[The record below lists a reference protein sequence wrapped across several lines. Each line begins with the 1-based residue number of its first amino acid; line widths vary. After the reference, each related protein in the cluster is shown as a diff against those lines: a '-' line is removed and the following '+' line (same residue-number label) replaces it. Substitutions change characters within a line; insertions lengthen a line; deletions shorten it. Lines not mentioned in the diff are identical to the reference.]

1 MLADASILKN
11 LANTVDDGFEEAYN
25 AIAHPDKAAVRSF
38 LIYFDKVWN
47 HMLRR
52 DIKEDFRFTHIH
64 FPEMDWT
71 TKEILLEFIVL
82 KQFYLSLK
90 QDPEQSTYVTDQ
102 ISRLQATIKKPV
114 PEGAAGGSRS
124 YKKWFFERTDARQR
138 INILERLPYVGK
150 SFMPD
155 TILNLQQNALDVLKE
170 SLYAVELDALKNEQK
185 RAYCLVNTDL
195 PLERLSQELDDKG
208 YLNKI
213 RQIILFDCDHR
224 AQFQG
229 YNRRMIEYLNADGC
243 SIKTL
248 ILFSFDK
255 REFRLS
261 KLLNRIW
268 SIYQRYDTAL
278 QPGSPL
284 PYSYVFY
291 EREICELL
299 LTKDSSMVI
308 EWLGGDNEIFYDY
321 LEISREYGLDKL
333 RSIGVLNIFSM
344 ALNKTMAEKIL
355 EDLYGQ
361 DVLFDMF
368 SDELRTAI
376 NALDAQEK
384 GALRTI
390 ITHMLDRVSNIW
402 KERLEKLGTDSLGS
416 SVAFVLPF
424 QFVKTRGFRKEW
436 KSLFP
441 ELTFKLYGWNS
452 LRNGSI
458 KETKTYVLAYRDAG
472 RAPFDLFPNI
482 LESDTGKDNTAT
494 GIFISMFF
502 HSRYER
508 FIYPYLNAWNK
519 ILAND
524 FRYKH
529 LEWSKVDSWISK
541 QRIKQDEIL
550 FEADDHEY
558 GLVEPSEMVRVEY
571 TDKTHAS
578 FYPSRQLIIRKKG
591 SSKLKVLRADDLTEE
606 YSGCEIQPI
615 EDIHED
621 LNLFDITS
629 EERQELIEIKQAYG
643 VMDDQEL
650 WKVLLIRKLEEGK
663 QPNDLYDEIHGIIG
677 SDDAFVRFEHFRA
690 QWLNPESALLIPRK
704 RKHFK
709 SICQY
714 LALPGAYYR
723 LKLKK
728 RASLV
733 ANSRQSNG
741 QMNALLSQMFNEGL
755 FDENVDWETINLQ
768 HLMEMHELEE
778 KGFALENLN
787 SELKAMVG
795 LLKEKMEL
803 KEILKLELS

>member
-1 MLADASILKN
+1 MLADASILKS
-11 LANTVDDGFEEAYN
+11 LTNTVDDGFEEAYN
-25 AIAHPDKAAVRSF
+25 AIAHPDKAALRSF

-47 HMLRR
+47 HMLPR
-52 DIKEDFRFTHIH
+52 DIKEDFRFMHFH
-64 FPEMDWT
+64 FPEMDWAM
-71 TKEILLEFIVL
+71 KEILLEFIIL

-90 QDPEQSTYVTDQ
+90 QDRELSTYVTDQ
-102 ISRLQATIKKPV
+102 ISRLQTITKKSV

-124 YKKWFFERTDARQR
+124 YKKWVFERTAARER
-138 INILERLPYVGK
+138 INILKKLPHIDK

-155 TILNLQQNALDVLKE
+155 TILNLQQNALDVFKE
-170 SLYAVELDALKNEQK
+170 SLYTVVLDALKNQQK

-195 PLERLSQELDDKG
+195 SLERLSQELDDKG

-213 RQIILFDCDHR
+213 RRIILFDCDHR
-224 AQFQG
+224 TQFQG
-229 YNRRMIEYLNADGC
+229 YNRRMIEHLNADGC
-243 SIKTL
+243 SINTL
-248 ILFSFDK
+248 MLLSFDK
-255 REFRLS
+255 RQFRLS
-261 KLLNRIW
+261 KFLNRIG

-278 QPGSPL
+278 QPSSHL
-284 PYSYVFY
+284 PYSYVFH
-291 EREICELL
+291 EREMCELL
-299 LTKDSSMVI
+299 SGKDSLMVI
-308 EWLGGDNEIFYDY
+308 EWLGGENEIFYDY

-344 ALNKTMAEKIL
+344 ALNKAIAEKIL
-355 EDLYGQ
+355 QDLYSQ
-361 DVLFDMF
+361 NVLFDMF
-368 SDELRTAI
+368 SDELRSAI
-376 NALDAQEK
+376 NALDVQEK
-384 GALRTI
+384 GTLKTI
-390 ITHMLDRVSNIW
+390 IIHMLDRVSDIW
-402 KERLEKLGTDSLGS
+402 KGKLEKLRMDSLCS

-424 QFVKTRGFRKEW
+424 QFVKTRSFRKEW
-436 KSLFP
+436 KSVFP
-441 ELTFKLYGWNS
+441 QLTFKLYGWNS

-458 KETKTYVLAYRDAG
+458 KETKTYILAYRDAG

-482 LESDTGKDNTAT
+482 LENDTGRSNTAT

-508 FIYPYLNAWNK
+508 FIYPYLSAWNK

-529 LEWSKVDSWISK
+529 MEWNKIDSWISK
-541 QRIKQDEIL
+541 QRIKQEEVL

-558 GLVEPSEMVRVEY
+558 GLAEPSEMVRVEY
-571 TDKTHAS
+571 ADKTHAS
-578 FYPSRQLIIRKKG
+578 FYPSRQLITRKKG

-606 YSGCEIQPI
+606 YSGCEIQPL

-629 EERQELIEIKQAYG
+629 EERRELVEIKHFYG

-663 QPNDLYDEIHGIIG
+663 KCKGLYDELHSIIG
-677 SDDAFVRFEHFRA
+677 SDDPFVRFEHFRN

-714 LALPGAYYR
+714 LGLPGAYYR

-755 FDENVDWETINLQ
+755 FDSNVDWETISVQ
-768 HLMEMHELEE
+768 HLMDMHELEE

-787 SELKAMVG
+787 SELKAMVD
-795 LLKEKMEL
+795 LLKEKVQL
-803 KEILKLELS
+803 KEVLKLEVS